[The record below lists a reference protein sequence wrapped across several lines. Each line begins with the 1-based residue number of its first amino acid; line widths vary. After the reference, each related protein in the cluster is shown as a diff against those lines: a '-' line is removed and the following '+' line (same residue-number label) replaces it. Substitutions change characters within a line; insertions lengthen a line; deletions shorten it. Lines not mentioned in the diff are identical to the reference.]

1 MNVTPYNCPNC
12 GARINEL
19 AKIARMAACESCDT
33 TLLIEDEVARAA
45 GEKGVMHETASLF
58 DIGDTVKAGESSVI
72 LKGKARFSYG
82 RGFWDEFWGLDE
94 NGKSVWISLD
104 EGDVA
109 VQRELADASL
119 SKAVQKAG
127 IGDAI
132 ALDRREFVIAEIET
146 AECVA
151 LRGAFDH
158 ELRVGESY
166 KFINAL
172 GRNGT
177 LLSYEYWIGG
187 AQLYLGQWFS
197 PFDIEVEAAP

>member
-1 MNVTPYNCPNC
+1 MNVTAYNCPNC

-19 AKIARMAACESCDT
+19 AKIARMAACDSCDT
-33 TLLIEDEVARAA
+33 ALLIEDEVVRAT
-45 GEKGVMHETASLF
+45 GQKGVMHEATSLF
-58 DIGDTVKAGESSVI
+58 DIGDTVKAGDSSV
-72 LKGKARFSYG
+72 LLRGKARFSYG
-82 RGFWDEFWGLDE
+82 RGFWDEFWGLDAV
-94 NGKSVWISLD
+94 GKPVWISLD

-109 VQRELADASL
+109 VQRELVDASL
-119 SKAVQKAG
+119 SRAVQNAD

-132 ALDRREFVIAEIET
+132 TLGRREFVISEIET

-158 ELRVGESY
+158 ELKVGESY
-166 KFINAL
+166 EFINAL
-172 GRNGT
+172 GKNGA